1 MKAPPKSSAWSSPAG
16 RELNEA
22 ESSFVKQNWQRVRR
36 EQQRTNERNEANVLL
51 RKASKGGI
59 KAFLNKDAAAYE
71 NGKLWCTFAKAD
83 VHKTRPLA
91 AAAPFQRELFILA
104 AGQNL
109 IKSAAGR
116 FAPEF
121 SILYFQFSIIT
132 PPALNLSCTV
142 ASASASRA
150 SRRAWSGTACLK

>member
-1 MKAPPKSSAWSSPAG
+1 MPCFEKYQRGNRIFQNKG
-16 RELNEA
+16 EA
-22 ESSFVKQNWQRVRR
+22 ESSFVKQKR

-121 SILYFQFSIIT
+121 SILHFQFSIIT

>member
-22 ESSFVKQNWQRVRR
+22 ESSFVKQKR

-121 SILYFQFSIIT
+121 SILHFQFSIIT